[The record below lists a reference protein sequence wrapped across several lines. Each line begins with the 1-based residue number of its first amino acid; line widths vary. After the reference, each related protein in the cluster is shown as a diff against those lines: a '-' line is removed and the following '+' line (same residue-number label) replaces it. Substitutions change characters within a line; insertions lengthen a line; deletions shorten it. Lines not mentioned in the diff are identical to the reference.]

1 MNGHYVLDQIAF
13 LGYRKALELNPN
25 KTLWLAGSSD
35 PWSRPE
41 NVRYEDHDAIAELR
55 FPITLDTF
63 DETVHRFID
72 ALYAVEKRGV
82 NRLSLPEALWR
93 VEPTGKQI
101 GSWKNSAP
109 VTPGY
114 RIFWAD
120 IDCAEGHEQPEGAR
134 YPLPSSEIGLE
145 IAKDICSSFYDAQQ
159 LIDSGNGSWQVYIQ
173 FEEDVTEDAFERFLV
188 RIEEKWRAHID
199 RGVVRRHGPIRVW
212 SHDRPGK
219 GRVEPYG
226 YSRGSQ
232 NSAPTKRWSPRTP
245 ATAEQLEA
253 APYGRSSASWTKD
266 YWVHTYFDRLGEAER
281 AAEERRAARLAA
293 AEARKEAGGDRPGD
307 RLSAALPASL
317 FVEVVHGGEVQ
328 GERIKLRREA
338 DVRILAPTT
347 LSETEDDPRVLPEA
361 VITSATK
368 SAETL
373 GIDVDRAASTFG
385 LLCAVAGGK
394 AAGRIAAAFDGR
406 FNELPT
412 WLSENSGNL
421 AEAATQLRIPRK
433 RGSKSNSG
441 VGGADEIWLD
451 PYTAGAAKLNA
462 KYTAESLARA
472 LGRDESEIST
482 PAPSA
487 SDYLLALLKGDRNTA
502 LTHAERLTAA

>member
-13 LGYRKALELNPN
+13 LGYRKALELNPK
-25 KTLWLAGSSD
+25 KTLWLAASSD

-63 DETVHRFID
+63 DETVQRLID
-72 ALYAVEKRGV
+72 TLYAVEKRGV
-82 NRLSLPEALWR
+82 SRLSLPEALWS

-120 IDCAEGHEQPEGAR
+120 IDCADGHEQPEGAR

-159 LIDSGNGSWQVYIQ
+159 LIDSGNGSWQVYLQ
-173 FEEDVTEDAFERFLV
+173 FEEDVTEEAFERFLI
-188 RIEEKWRAHID
+188 RIEEKWRVHID

-226 YSRGSQ
+226 YSRASGSATHMW
-232 NSAPTKRWSPRTP
+232 SARTP
-245 ATAEQLEA
+245 ATANQLEA
-253 APYGRSSASWTKD
+253 APFGYGGSAWAKD
-266 YWVHTYFDRLGEAER
+266 YWVHSYFDRLSESER
-281 AAEERRAARLAA
+281 AEEERRAARLAA
-293 AEARKEAGGDRPGD
+293 AEARKQATGDRPGD

-328 GERIKLRREA
+328 GERIKLRRNA

-347 LSETEDDPRVLPEA
+347 LSDAEDDPRVLPEA
-361 VITSATK
+361 VITSATR

-373 GIDVDRAASTFG
+373 GIDVDKAANTFG
-385 LLCAVAGGK
+385 LLCAIAGGK

-406 FNELPT
+406 FDELPA
-412 WLSENSGNL
+412 WLSENSTNL
-421 AEAATQLRIPRK
+421 AGAAAGLHVPRK
-433 RGSKSNSG
+433 RAAKPNDH
-441 VGGADEIWLD
+441 AAEFDAIWLG
-451 PYTAGAAKLNA
+451 PYAAGAAKLNA
-462 KYTAESLARA
+462 KYTAESLALA
-472 LGRDESEIST
+472 LGRDVSEIPT

-502 LTHAERLTAA
+502 LTYTERLTAA